1 MKKIS
6 FLSKAALYK
15 VRIVRKDRTL
25 FNQFIQ
31 SDQWELIEEAMEK
44 DLLKA
49 APIRLAHPK
58 DSDREY
64 MRRYILCPANGNA
77 LLVVGEMRNKMDF
90 SYVFVTLHSLKYKEP
105 YVVIER
111 YAHIFRNP
119 DTLAEIVARAFTWA
133 LRDIGV
139 EVVLEPW
146 DTEGKVVTYLKD
158 FWESYNL
165 ELYKNE
171 GKFLVKMGYED
182 ALEQQQKKKE
192 AKEKGKKSDDIMD
205 YIQVPNKEAIIEFLR
220 QAIKGMKNPKEIAR
234 PVRLLCEYKV
244 FVEYTPEGEQYRL
257 PYKAFIKLFPE
268 VEKILLKSRYNEW
281 TNPQRSTYEN
291 NSRHERLKRDIE
303 NILNS

>member
-15 VRIVRKDRTL
+15 IRIVRKDRTL
-25 FNQFIQ
+25 FNQFVQ

-192 AKEKGKKSDDIMD
+192 AKEKGKKSDNILD
-205 YIQVPNKEAIIEFLR
+205 YFSAKVRNKEALLEWIDEQVIDKDSPIDMMR
-220 QAIKGMKNPKEIAR
+220 S
-234 PVRLLCEYKV
+234 VRLLLKKELLKDI
-244 FVEYTPEGEQYRL
+244 TI
-257 PYKAFIKLFPE
+257 KAFNKCYHKE
-268 VEKILLKSRYNEW
+268 GKISRSSFDYY
-281 TNPQRSTYEN
+281 TNLQNPCYINDPIYKDMEEN
-291 NSRHERLKRDIE
+291 FDI
-303 NILNS
+303 NLYL

>member
-1 MKKIS
+1 MKNIS

-58 DSDREY
+58 DSDRDY
-64 MRRYILCPANGNA
+64 KRRYILCPANGNA
-77 LLVVGEMRNKMDF
+77 LLVVGEMRDKMDF

-119 DTLAEIVARAFTWA
+119 DTLAEIVARALTWA

-139 EVVLEPW
+139 EVVLERW
-146 DTEGKVVTYLKD
+146 NTEGKVVPYLKD

-165 ELYKNE
+165 ELYKSE

-182 ALEQQQKKKE
+182 ALEQHQKKE
-192 AKEKGKKSDDIMD
+192 AKENGKELKSKVFKDSVLKGDKDVLVSLIYNLIKDEKRAQFIVRPIAFLVDHG
-205 YIQVPNKEAIIEFLR
+205 IIERPTFAAFIN
-220 QAIKGMKNPKEIAR
+220 QFPDMKG
-234 PVRLLCEYKV
+234 LLCRQSFDRLITHSLYYYGSDLKYKQLSKT
-244 FVEYTPEGEQYRL
+244 FEAYM
-257 PYKAFIKLFPE
+257 
-268 VEKILLKSRYNEW
+268 
-281 TNPQRSTYEN
+281 
-291 NSRHERLKRDIE
+291 
-303 NILNS
+303 